1 LVCWATVQGQPCVMK
16 GNDMTT
22 TQSIIP
28 FHSLVFS
35 HDLPKLRDV
44 EKRLRTFLKTTR
56 E

>member
-1 LVCWATVQGQPCVMK
+1 MK